1 MSARGILQNPAMF
14 SGCNRTPRECV
25 ELWIRISLESG
36 VLFATFHH
44 HLVFML
50 ERVLPKPLRREFNT
64 MNNFPDVVNFL
75 NDYFQ
80 FDFEYLPSGSRKEGI
95 WCEAPSKNKFFM
107 EKTEPELFL
116 DDLFG

>member
-14 SGCNRTPRECV
+14 GGYSRTPRECV
-25 ELWIRISLESG
+25 EQWIRISLDSG

-50 ERVLPKPLRREFNT
+50 ERVLPKHSRRTFNS
-64 MNNFPDVVNFL
+64 MNTFPDVLNFL
-75 NDYFQ
+75 NDYFL
-80 FDFEYLPSGSRKEGI
+80 FNFEYFPSSTKKEGI
-95 WCEAPSKNKFFM
+95 WCGEPSRNKYFL

-116 DDLFG
+116 DDLFV